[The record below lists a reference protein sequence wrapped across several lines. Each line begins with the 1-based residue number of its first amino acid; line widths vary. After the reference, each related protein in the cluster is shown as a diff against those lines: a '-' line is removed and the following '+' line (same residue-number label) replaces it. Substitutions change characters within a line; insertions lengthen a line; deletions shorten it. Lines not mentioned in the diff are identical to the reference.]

1 MKWSDADEGMGGSY
15 FDYNHGNIGNIAE
28 SSRNVKVS
36 NYEPHIQPQYYQE
49 PRRPEYKSEEPAD
62 NNNSEFQ
69 PDYADLFVEKK
80 DDEMQF
86 DLLSDYEEDSKSS
99 SSPKAVANALIQI
112 PQKNIETL
120 FRLPTLSVAQHLL
133 NVYSL
138 VKQE

>member
-62 NNNSEFQ
+62 SEFQ
-69 PDYADLFVEKK
+69 PDYADFEEKK
-80 DDEMQF
+80 DDEMLF
-86 DLLSDYEEDSKSS
+86 DEKYQSSDYEDDSKSS
-99 SSPKAVANALIQI
+99 SSPKAVADALIQL
-112 PQKNIETL
+112 PKKNIGTL